1 MGMHARSIAGLS
13 AVALAVALAGCGGD
27 DSGSGGGSAD
37 AGGQS
42 LTKGAKVIDV
52 KAMDGAKGQVTLCA
66 GKDTTGS
73 KKAFIKDFNKQ
84 FASQGLSAKLIE
96 FPESADE
103 QRNQFVQRERAKSPE
118 CDVFQSDVI
127 WTAEFARQK
136 WLYDLTPYI
145 KSRQQDF
152 IPSTLKTAELENR
165 YWAVPWATNAAFL
178 YYRTDQVSSPPTT
191 WQQVYDEA
199 KAKDGIA
206 YQGAAYEGLTV
217 DFLELA
223 FAAGGKVLS
232 ADGRTAVL
240 DSPQNLAAL
249 KFMVDGVK
257 DGAAPKAVT
266 TYMEEPARRV
276 FEAGK
281 TTFMRNWPYAYLL
294 GNQAPK
300 IKGKFKVM
308 PFPSWK
314 GGGKAGILGGGNFVV
329 SAYSKNPGGA
339 LKLIDFSTG
348 PQMEAQSMAKFGDP
362 AVLASTYDEPAVK
375 KAIPFASELKQAVQQ
390 AQPRPVSPVYP
401 LISEAIYKN
410 VNAALSGD
418 ASPEAALKN
427 AQAAVTKALKTF

>member
-1 MGMHARSIAGLS
+1 MHARSLAGLC
-13 AVALAVALAGCGGD
+13 AVTLVAGLVGCGGGD
-27 DSGSGGGSAD
+27 DASPGSSSGGD
-37 AGGQS
+37 KS
-42 LTKGAKVIDV
+42 LTAGAKVIDV
-52 KAMDGAKGQVTLCA
+52 KSMDGAKGQVTLCA

-73 KKAFIKDFNKQ
+73 KKAIIADFNKK
-84 FASQGLSAKLIE
+84 FSSQGLSAKLIE

-103 QRNQFVQRERAKSPE
+103 QRNQFVQRQRAKSPE
-118 CDVFQSDVI
+118 CDVFQADVI
-127 WTAEFARQK
+127 WTAEFANQK

-145 KSRQQDF
+145 EQRRQDF
-152 IPSTLKTAELENR
+152 IPSTLETASLEDK

-178 YYRTDQVSSPPTT
+178 YYRTDQVSQAPTT
-191 WQQVYDEA
+191 WQQVYSEA
-199 KAKDGIA
+199 KSKDGIA

-232 ADGRTAVL
+232 DDGRTAVL
-240 DSPQNLAAL
+240 DSPENLKAL
-249 KFMVDGVK
+249 KFMVDGVN

-266 TYMEEPARRV
+266 TYMEEPARRT

-308 PFPSWK
+308 PFPAFE
-314 GGGKAGILGGGNFVV
+314 GGGKAGVLGGGNFVV
-329 SAYSKNPGGA
+329 SAYSKNAGGA

-348 PQMEAQSMAKFGDP
+348 PEMEAQSMAKFGDP
-362 AVLASTYDEPAVK
+362 AVLAETYDEPAVK
-375 KAIPFASELKQAVQQ
+375 KAIPFASELEQAVQQ

-410 VNAALSGD
+410 VNAALAGD
-418 ASPEAALKN
+418 TSPEDALKQ
-427 AQAAVTKALKTF
+427 AQSAVAKALKTF